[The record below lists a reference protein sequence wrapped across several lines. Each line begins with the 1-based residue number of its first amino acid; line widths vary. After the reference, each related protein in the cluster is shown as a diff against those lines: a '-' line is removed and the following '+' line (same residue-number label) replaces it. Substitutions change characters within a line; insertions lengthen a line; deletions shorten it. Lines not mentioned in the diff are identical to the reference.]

1 MHELGITQSVVA
13 ICAEHAAGARVT
25 RVRLEIGKLTA
36 LLPDALRF
44 CFDICAK
51 DTPVEGAQLEII
63 EIEGR
68 ARCRRCGTEFTLDRP
83 FGICAC
89 GSTDIAQIAGGE
101 LNVKEM
107 EVEECA
113 QPVDVLKAT
122 PSP

>member
-1 MHELGITQSVVA
+1 MHELGITQSVIA
-13 ICAEHAAGARVT
+13 ICAEHADGARVT
-25 RVRLEIGKLTA
+25 RVTLEIGKLTA
-36 LLPDALRF
+36 LLPDSLHF

-51 DTPVEGAQLEII
+51 DTVVEGAQLEII

-68 ARCRRCGTEFTLDRP
+68 ARCRACGSEFTLDRP

-107 EVEECA
+107 EI
-113 QPVDVLKAT
+113 D
-122 PSP
+122 

>member
-1 MHELGITQSVVA
+1 MHELGITQSVIA

-25 RVRLEIGKLTA
+25 RVRLEIGKLTT

-51 DTPVEGAQLEII
+51 DTVVEGAQLEII

-68 ARCRRCGTEFTLDRP
+68 ARCRRCGSEFKLDMHY
-83 FGICAC
+83 GICVC
-89 GSTDIAQIAGGE
+89 GSTDITQIDGGE